1 MDKYRLCYIEGN
13 KAWFT
18 DNFEK
23 QWGDDWND
31 KPYECNAGY
40 PYEYWSELIED
51 NPDIWKRK
59 WQHHPIKLKTLYF
72 EIEDWTELKAC
83 DMGCFSVEEIN
94 KGQVAWIYTDK
105 YSIFA
110 GTEINEFIET
120 IEQHGGKIYLLKEE
134 GIINDSK
141 RAN

>member
-1 MDKYRLCYIEGN
+1 MEEYKLCYIVKN

-31 KPYECNAGY
+31 KPYDCNAGY

-59 WQHHPIKLKTLYF
+59 WKHHTIKLKTVYF
-72 EIEDWTELKAC
+72 ETGDWCEKQPYE
-83 DMGCFSVEEIN
+83 MGNFSVEEIN
-94 KGQVAWIYTDK
+94 KGAVAWIYTDK
-105 YSIFA
+105 YCIYA
-110 GTEINEFIET
+110 GTEMDEFVDT
-120 IEQHGGKIYLLKEE
+120 IEKYGGKVYLLKESE
-134 GIINDSK
+134 
-141 RAN
+141 

>member
-1 MDKYRLCYIEGN
+1 MEEYKLCYIVKN

-31 KPYECNAGY
+31 KPYDCNAGY

-59 WQHHPIKLKTLYF
+59 WKQHTIKLKTVYF
-72 EIEDWTELKAC
+72 ETGDWDEKQPHE
-83 DMGCFSVEEIN
+83 MGNFSVEEIN
-94 KGQVAWIYTDK
+94 KGAVAWIYTGK
-105 YSIFA
+105 YSIYA
-110 GTEINEFIET
+110 GTEMDKFIDI
-120 IEQHGGKIYLLKEE
+120 IEKNGGKVDLFKE
-134 GIINDSK
+134 SK
-141 RAN
+141 WYK